1 MSFVK
6 TWFHNFWDIML
17 HELRGIF
24 KDGGV
29 LIIFLLGGLG
39 YPIVYSLVYHNGI
52 LEDTPIAVVD
62 ECGDQYSRRYVREMD
77 ATREVSIAYTCM
89 NMDEARQLLQK
100 RKVNGIVYFPSDF
113 GEKIVRGET
122 AKLSIYADMSSFL
135 YYKNLLMSANFV
147 MLDEIKNIQIERFSA
162 AGYSGQTLSQLVEPM
177 KYEDNNPYNRA
188 FSYGIFFLSAAL
200 LLVIQQTMFYGMSLR
215 VGTMREESHSPAL
228 LPSVVEG
235 SGVGRVV
242 LGRGAAYWLLYM
254 GIGMYVAYIVPAAF
268 GLPQRGDFWDI
279 LILLLFF
286 VSDCVLFCSTWSSL
300 ITRRETVFVLFLF
313 MSPIALFLTG
323 FSWPTS
329 AFPAFWKYFSYI
341 FPSTFACQAFINLNT
356 AGGDLATV
364 RELIVALAIQT
375 IVYYILS
382 SVAIYVENWI
392 IRHKEKI
399 QEKRQ
404 AVEERIEKR
413 IENRLGGS
421 IGMDA

>member
-6 TWFHNFWDIML
+6 TWLHNFLDIML

-24 KDGGV
+24 KDVGV
-29 LIIFLLGGLG
+29 LIIFFVGGLG

-62 ECGDQYSRRYVREMD
+62 DSADPYSRRYIRELD
-77 ATREVSIAYTCM
+77 ATREVSVAYSCV
-89 NMDEARQLLQK
+89 NMEEARSLLQK
-100 RKVNGIVYFPSDF
+100 RKVNGIVYFPRDF
-113 GEKIVRGET
+113 GEKVVRGET

-135 YYKNLLMSANFV
+135 YYKNLLMGANFV

-215 VGTMREESHSPAL
+215 AGTMREESHSPAL

-254 GIGMYVAYIVPAAF
+254 GIGMYIAYIVPAAF
-268 GLPQRGDFWDI
+268 GLPQRGDFRDI
-279 LILLLFF
+279 FILLLFF
-286 VSDCVLFCSTWSSL
+286 ITDCVLFCSTWSSL
-300 ITRRETVFVLFLF
+300 ITRRETVFILFLF
-313 MSPIALFLTG
+313 MSPVALFLTG

-341 FPSTFACQAFINLNT
+341 FPSTFGCQAFINLNT
-356 AGGDLATV
+356 AGGDLSTV
-364 RELIVALAIQT
+364 RDLIAALAVQT
-375 IVYYILS
+375 IVYYVLS

-392 IRHKEKI
+392 IRHKELL
-399 QEKRQ
+399 QQKRTL
-404 AVEERIEKR
+404 VEERIGR
-413 IENRLGGS
+413 GLGDRVS
-421 IGMDA
+421 MDL